1 VTTVVIG
8 VGNDFRRDDGVGPAV
23 AAAVAVRGMPGV
35 RVLTCSA
42 EPAALLDAWSGS
54 RLAILIDAAVGDEPG
69 RVRTTPLGEL
79 ADTAERLSS
88 HDLSL
93 WQTYRLGRELGRA
106 PDTVLVVSVGAADT
120 GHGTGLSPA
129 VAAALPAALDAVLAA
144 VPHPV
149 AEREQAAHQ
158 LP

>member
-1 VTTVVIG
+1 MTTVVIG
-8 VGNDFRRDDGVGPAV
+8 VGNEFRRDDGVGPAV
-23 AAAVAVRGMPGV
+23 AAAVAARCLPGV
-35 RVLTCSA
+35 RVLTCAA

-54 RLAILIDAAVGDEPG
+54 RSAILIDAAVGEEPG

-79 ADTAERLSS
+79 ADARERLSS

-93 WQTYRLGRELGRA
+93 WQTYRLGRELGRV

-120 GHGTGLSPA
+120 GHGAGLSPA

-144 VPHPV
+144 VLHLV
-149 AEREQAAHQ
+149 AEREQSAHQ
-158 LP
+158 PP